1 MSDKLRS
8 LLALGGISTLMF
20 IACQR
25 TETSPTD
32 RVSVSV
38 NQSARIGADVVVRAD
53 SIQDSRCPVN
63 VTCVWAGQAK
73 VKLELSKGADS
84 QTLHLILDGSASRN
98 NANRL
103 DSTQVSLAGQNYK
116 VVLREVNPY
125 PGTGSTDQ
133 PKSAVVQV
141 TPL

>member
-1 MSDKLRS
+1 MSDKLKN
-8 LLALGGISTLMF
+8 LLAFGGISSLLF

-25 TETSPTD
+25 TDTTPAD
-32 RVSVSV
+32 QVSISV
-38 NQSARIGADVVVRAD
+38 NQSARVGADVVVRAD

-73 VKLELSKGADS
+73 VKLELSKGNDN
-84 QTLHLILDGSASRN
+84 QTLRLILDGGGVRN
-98 NANRL
+98 TPNRA

-116 VVLREVNPY
+116 VILREVNPY
-125 PGTGSTDQ
+125 PGTGPVGQ
-133 PKSAVVQV
+133 PQTAIVQV